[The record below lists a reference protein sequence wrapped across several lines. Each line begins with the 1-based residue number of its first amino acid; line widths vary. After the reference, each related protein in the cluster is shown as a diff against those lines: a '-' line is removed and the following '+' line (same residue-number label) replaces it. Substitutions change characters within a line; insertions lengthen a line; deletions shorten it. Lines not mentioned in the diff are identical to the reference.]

1 MLRIIESKLQEEI
14 NSLELRN
21 LEVMENVY
29 NCHRQELERAHKLF
43 SIPGRHSTPIKMV
56 VQCLVCIPPLKTHH
70 KARYNVILYCIITII
85 QYYIKTM

>member
-29 NCHRQELERAHKLF
+29 NCHCQELEGAQKLF
-43 SIPGRHSTPIKMV
+43 SIPGRHSTPIKAGSSV
-56 VQCLVCIPPLKTHH
+56 SSLHTSSSQSKV
-70 KARYNVILYCIITII
+70 
-85 QYYIKTM
+85 

>member
-29 NCHRQELERAHKLF
+29 SCHRQELEGAQKLF
-43 SIPGRHSTPIKMV
+43 SIPGRHSTPIKAGSSV
-56 VQCLVCIPPLKTHH
+56 SSLHTSSSQSKV
-70 KARYNVILYCIITII
+70 
-85 QYYIKTM
+85 